1 MNTYDCDFELDENDF
16 INPRLDMEAKSIS
29 NKKINICLTKKTS
42 FLDNII
48 LLELTDPALVEAIRD
63 SKEFEL
69 DFKDKYSQQTA
80 KQLYINVSEQLKQYN
95 NSYDKKLGAYKV
107 LYKKTDKHKWGR
119 VFPKKA
125 LGFTAFSR
133 VIRNTLMKDFY
144 IDLDL
149 KNAQPEIINNICISN
164 NIQLETINEYCNNR
178 DTILSDVMKEYNVD
192 RKTAKNLFLSL
203 AFFGSFKSWCLKYNI
218 TNKKK
223 LDIIKNYVKDINT
236 FYTII
241 VKENKQLE
249 QTVEN
254 LKNLNKKGSF
264 LSLYLQ
270 EYETRIMEN
279 VIYWL
284 CNKTTVMKFK
294 NSSYSIGTY
303 EFDGIKL
310 LKENV
315 NKYGMDKLIKDIEKF
330 IYDELGFNIK
340 FEEKPIEDWIDIEY
354 KKTIQPN
361 IETLQTNDD
370 DNDVDNGVS
379 NDSEASKKMFQ
390 LYPHWKYCH
399 ETLYVFDFNTGLW
412 TTSKAVQRDIIQ
424 QYTEDLRLIKIM
436 VGKPYLSNESYG
448 SKLSKIDI
456 IIELIKGECFDDEWL
471 VRKEKSSLGMLLFNN
486 GYLDIKTKFKFY
498 NKEDFPFNPNIVFME
513 RILKDFIPFDEEQ
526 MEYMETIR
534 KRFFNDVLG
543 EQLGD
548 YYILQLARGLMGDL
562 MKKFL
567 FGLGTTDCGKSV
579 LTQALK
585 KSLGGYYGDF
595 NAENLVYTKNSADEA
610 AKMRWALLLRYKRI
624 IISNEMK
631 TNTTINGNMLKKVSS
646 GGDGLTGR
654 QHCGN
659 ETAFTPHFLVIAMAN
674 DIPKIVPYDSAVDN
688 RVRVISYKKKFVDE
702 VEDKENEL
710 LKDNDIEKEINTD
723 EFQAAFLMMLIKRY
737 VDFKDNGDIQE
748 PDEVINGKK
757 EWIEETGDVMDLF
770 LNDFEITNDEN
781 DYLPSEDIKLW
792 LSEKKIGIS
801 STKIAIEIKKYCKN
815 KKYDNVNNKYKK
827 VNKRSIM
834 VWFGIKAFIDNYE

>member
-1 MNTYDCDFELDENDF
+1 VKDDIDDTKLDEVLNEMFDMDTTWKSEKLDAGFKITCKSKTCLVDCESSHNDADHSCLF
-16 INPRLDMEAKSIS
+16 VYKRSCTTTCFSHQK
-29 NKKINICLTKKTS
+29 KKILLKDYPQLPKLKEILGLVDKKETKEKKT
-42 FLDNII
+42 
-48 LLELTDPALVEAIRD
+48 
-63 SKEFEL
+63 
-69 DFKDKYSQQTA
+69 
-80 KQLYINVSEQLKQYN
+80 
-95 NSYDKKLGAYKV
+95 
-107 LYKKTDKHKWGR
+107 KH
-119 VFPKKA
+119 
-125 LGFTAFSR
+125 
-133 VIRNTLMKDFY
+133 I
-144 IDLDL
+144 
-149 KNAQPEIINNICISN
+149 
-164 NIQLETINEYCNNR
+164 ETI
-178 DTILSDVMKEYNVD
+178 
-192 RKTAKNLFLSL
+192 
-203 AFFGSFKSWCLKYNI
+203 
-218 TNKKK
+218 
-223 LDIIKNYVKDINT
+223 
-236 FYTII
+236 
-241 VKENKQLE
+241 
-249 QTVEN
+249 
-254 LKNLNKKGSF
+254 
-264 LSLYLQ
+264 
-270 EYETRIMEN
+270 
-279 VIYWL
+279 
-284 CNKTTVMKFK
+284 
-294 NSSYSIGTY
+294 
-303 EFDGIKL
+303 
-310 LKENV
+310 
-315 NKYGMDKLIKDIEKF
+315 
-330 IYDELGFNIK
+330 
-340 FEEKPIEDWIDIEY
+340 
-354 KKTIQPN
+354 
-361 IETLQTNDD
+361 QTNDD
-370 DNDVDNGVS
+370 DDIDNGVS
-379 NDSEASKKMFQ
+379 NDKEAAEKVYK
-390 LYPHWKYCH
+390 LYPHWKYCLG
-399 ETLYVFDFNTGLW
+399 TLYVFDNETGMW
-412 TTSKAVQRDIIQ
+412 STDDI
-424 QYTEDLRLIKIM
+424 QYKKIIMSMSEDLRLIKIT

-498 NKEDFPFNPNIVFME
+498 NKEDFPFNPDIVFME

-526 MEYMETIR
+526 VEYMETIR

-710 LKDNDIEKEINTD
+710 LKDNDIDKEINTD

-770 LNDFEITNDEN
+770 LNDFEITNDEK
-781 DYLPSEDIKLW
+781 DYLPSEDIQLW

-801 STKIAIEIKKYCKN
+801 ATKIGIEIKKYCKN

-827 VNKRSIM
+827 INKRSIM
-834 VWFGIKAFIDNYE
+834 VWFGIKAFTDNYE

>member
-1 MNTYDCDFELDENDF
+1 
-16 INPRLDMEAKSIS
+16 
-29 NKKINICLTKKTS
+29 
-42 FLDNII
+42 
-48 LLELTDPALVEAIRD
+48 
-63 SKEFEL
+63 
-69 DFKDKYSQQTA
+69 
-80 KQLYINVSEQLKQYN
+80 
-95 NSYDKKLGAYKV
+95 
-107 LYKKTDKHKWGR
+107 
-119 VFPKKA
+119 
-125 LGFTAFSR
+125 
-133 VIRNTLMKDFY
+133 
-144 IDLDL
+144 
-149 KNAQPEIINNICISN
+149 
-164 NIQLETINEYCNNR
+164 
-178 DTILSDVMKEYNVD
+178 
-192 RKTAKNLFLSL
+192 
-203 AFFGSFKSWCLKYNI
+203 
-218 TNKKK
+218 
-223 LDIIKNYVKDINT
+223 
-236 FYTII
+236 
-241 VKENKQLE
+241 
-249 QTVEN
+249 
-254 LKNLNKKGSF
+254 
-264 LSLYLQ
+264 
-270 EYETRIMEN
+270 
-279 VIYWL
+279 
-284 CNKTTVMKFK
+284 
-294 NSSYSIGTY
+294 
-303 EFDGIKL
+303 
-310 LKENV
+310 
-315 NKYGMDKLIKDIEKF
+315 
-330 IYDELGFNIK
+330 
-340 FEEKPIEDWIDIEY
+340 
-354 KKTIQPN
+354 
-361 IETLQTNDD
+361 
-370 DNDVDNGVS
+370 
-379 NDSEASKKMFQ
+379 
-390 LYPHWKYCH
+390 
-399 ETLYVFDFNTGLW
+399 
-412 TTSKAVQRDIIQ
+412 
-424 QYTEDLRLIKIM
+424 
-436 VGKPYLSNESYG
+436 
-448 SKLSKIDI
+448 
-456 IIELIKGECFDDEWL
+456 
-471 VRKEKSSLGMLLFNN
+471 
-486 GYLDIKTKFKFY
+486 
-498 NKEDFPFNPNIVFME
+498 ME